1 MARNPS
7 NSSPAT
13 NIMPPA
19 IGAAEQASEEWDVLA
34 AALNRW
40 GVNHVAPASPGPHE
54 SIPGPAE
61 LFERLWRTDD
71 ARLHQATVFLLLT
84 HPRLAADA
92 RRVIERLEGRQRD
105 RAMRRYVAAASLQRM
120 ART

>member
-1 MARNPS
+1 MARNRS
-7 NSSPAT
+7 NCLPAT
-13 NIMPPA
+13 ATMPPA
-19 IGAAEQASEEWDVLA
+19 IGAAEEVGEEWDVLA

-40 GVNHVAPASPGPHE
+40 GVDHVVPASPGPHE

-92 RRVIERLEGRQRD
+92 RRAIVRLDGN
-105 RAMRRYVAAASLQRM
+105 
-120 ART
+120 